1 MNKILVE
8 FGIPVLGIS
17 FDAFV
22 PAHISA
28 YEMLEMIKRAVNEM
42 MDSGLI
48 LDESTS
54 LCRSDGKILNVNL
67 SVYELGVRN
76 GSKLMLI

>member
-8 FGIPVLGIS
+8 FRVPVLGIT
-17 FDAFV
+17 FDAFI
-22 PAHISA
+22 PQHISA
-28 YEMLEMIKRAVNEM
+28 YEVLEMVKRAVNEM
-42 MDSGLI
+42 ADGGLI
-48 LDESTS
+48 LNESTS

-67 SVYELGVRN
+67 SVFELGIQN